1 MKPIGIIASGMVT
14 SVGLDSPSSCAA
26 IRCSIDNFSE
36 TRFMDRGGEWI
47 IGSQVPL
54 EQPWRGL
61 PKLVHMAV
69 PAIQECLANA
79 GSVRPEM
86 IPLLLCVAEKERPG
100 RLAGLDDQLF
110 HDIEDR
116 LG

>member
-1 MKPIGIIASGMVT
+1 MKPVAIIASGMVT
-14 SVGLDSPSSCAA
+14 SVGLNAASSCAA
-26 IRCSIDNFSE
+26 IRCAIDNFSE
-36 TRFMDRGGEWI
+36 TRFMDKGGEWI

-69 PAIQECLANA
+69 PAIRECLA
-79 GSVRPEM
+79 GVKDLKPSE

-100 RLAGLDDQLF
+100 RLEGLDD
-110 HDIEDR
+110 
-116 LG
+116 